1 MTVNHILKDEHMT
14 DDLNSYTPQARAMT
28 EALDILRT
36 AGLDAHLCIDSD
48 ADHTNPR
55 YSISIRQASEPYDT
69 LMTSVNQALY
79 ACLNAQQRDIAIAT
93 AMQRR

>member
-1 MTVNHILKDEHMT
+1 MT

-36 AGLDAHLCIDSD
+36 AGLDAHLCMESN
-48 ADHTNPR
+48 ADHTNPK
-55 YSISIRQASEPYDT
+55 YSISITQNSEQYDT
-69 LMTSVNQALY
+69 LLTSFKQALY